1 VVQAQHIEIPPKE
14 KDVLQSQ
21 EIESRS
27 IDDEQKKEESVRTS
41 YLRI

>member
-1 VVQAQHIEIPPKE
+1 VVQAQHIEIPPNE